1 MRKGRLTEDAAAGAA
16 RNDVRRACVRRT
28 AVVAGMVLETLV
40 YKVLVL
46 VDVVDERDG
55 GRWSIGDASWGRLA
69 CGECRAGAFQ
79 LARGGSSSQRDP

>member
-1 MRKGRLTEDAAAGAA
+1 MRRGRLTEDAAAGAA
-16 RNDVRRACVRRT
+16 RNDVRRT